1 MKQLRGTKPLV
12 STSRYAPASG
22 AGQGLSACPKRRA
35 RAGLVERASPPRIVL
50 AQAVDPAPGGVSP
63 QHLTPPLR
71 LQLLLHQ
78 PHGQLHGTLAK
89 NGKLRVEFCRMLRCL
104 AVPIYLSPFCEAGM
118 SEGRGQCNV
127 YLNRWAPWIQQDV
140 MAFFQRAAHACRSMQ
155 RHGDDRFVRREA
167 PKRSVTWVSSDP
179 GTQQKEGTVTCRAP
193 PNCPVCRSSARVI
206 HRGTQAP
213 VPVPPETQTSSS
225 LAARSP
231 LAHRCWHWACCATT
245 LHLEFGISVSLSRA
259 SSPEKP
265 SRAEKRLRPRLLP
278 ASGPPPKAPSCPCWR
293 PAGPGTPGDSPCECE
308 PRRRS
313 ELRRDCGAAVHCA
326 PGHGGP
332 EVLLR
337 RGAENPEP

>member
-127 YLNRWAPWIQQDV
+127 YLNRWVAGEEMGDI
-140 MAFFQRAAHACRSMQ
+140 FQGTRCDGLLSESCSCMQKHA
-155 RHGDDRFVRREA
+155 EA
-167 PKRSVTWVSSDP
+167 
-179 GTQQKEGTVTCRAP
+179 
-193 PNCPVCRSSARVI
+193 
-206 HRGTQAP
+206 
-213 VPVPPETQTSSS
+213 
-225 LAARSP
+225 
-231 LAHRCWHWACCATT
+231 
-245 LHLEFGISVSLSRA
+245 
-259 SSPEKP
+259 
-265 SRAEKRLRPRLLP
+265 
-278 ASGPPPKAPSCPCWR
+278 WR
-293 PAGPGTPGDSPCECE
+293 
-308 PRRRS
+308 
-313 ELRRDCGAAVHCA
+313 
-326 PGHGGP
+326 
-332 EVLLR
+332 
-337 RGAENPEP
+337 